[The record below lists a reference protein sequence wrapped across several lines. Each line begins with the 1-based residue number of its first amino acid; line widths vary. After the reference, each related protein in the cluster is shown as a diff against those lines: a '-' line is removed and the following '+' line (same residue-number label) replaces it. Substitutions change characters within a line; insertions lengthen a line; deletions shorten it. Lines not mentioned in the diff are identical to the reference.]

1 MYKLEIAPTNANADG
16 KYFNNWLKENYTF
29 TSVSYSEQ
37 SIEVWFASEPSDTIK
52 TEITD
57 KYHSLTANDTI
68 PYTEILKA
76 FTKSKSDGEKYF
88 YNFASEHFA
97 IKEAAGELTFENI
110 NYIFNRLTPVI
121 NKLTL
126 GLWSISL
133 VSMQNE
139 IAPVTQEDIDNG
151 YTQEVHDKIILDI
164 TNYLAQ

>member
-1 MYKLEIAPTNANADG
+1 MYKLEIAPTNVNADG
-16 KYFNNWLKENYTF
+16 KFFNSWLKENYTF

-68 PYTEILKA
+68 AYTEILKA

-88 YNFASEHFA
+88 YNFAAEHFA
-97 IKEAAGELTFENI
+97 IKEATGELTFENI
-110 NYIFNRLTPVI
+110 NYIFNRLNLVV

-133 VSMQNE
+133 VAMQNE
-139 IAPVTQEDIDNG
+139 IAPLTQEDIDNG
-151 YTQEVHDKIILDI
+151 YTQELHDKIVLDF

>member
-16 KYFNNWLKENYTF
+16 KFFNSWLKENYTF

-37 SIEVWFASEPSDTIK
+37 SLEVWFASEPSDTIK

-57 KYHSLTANDTI
+57 KYHSLTASDIIT
-68 PYTEILKA
+68 YTEILKA

-88 YNFASEHFA
+88 YNFAAENFA
-97 IKEAAGELTFENI
+97 IKEATGELTIQNI

-121 NKLTL
+121 NRLTF
-126 GLWSISL
+126 GFWGISL
-133 VSMQNE
+133 LSLLND
-139 IAPVTQEDIDNG
+139 IAPLTQEDVDNG
-151 YTQEVHDKIILDI
+151 YTQELHDKIVLDI